1 MVLFIFSLFWQVSS
15 TKRSE
20 LRVGTRS
27 IDRDET
33 SPIYQRQGK
42 GNESSVTCFVNPRK
56 TADHYGYSRCR
67 VTREVSSN
75 ESVRFRGFDLSA
87 SRWSLHKILPSCS
100 RICVLIN
107 MRRGVN

>member
-1 MVLFIFSLFWQVSS
+1 MRDMNRGSFSFFFFFWQVSS

-20 LRVGTRS
+20 LRVGTRN

-33 SPIYQRQGK
+33 SPIYQRQDK
-42 GNESSVTCFVNPRK
+42 GNESSVTCFVNTRK

-75 ESVRFRGFDLSA
+75 GSARFRDFD
-87 SRWSLHKILPSCS
+87 
-100 RICVLIN
+100 
-107 MRRGVN
+107 